1 MIFVPTIA
9 VCASLKIDMKNMAV
23 GIIWT
28 LAALTWLLL
37 AWSLVVTANRSIAP
51 EPFIQRNEEDVKKA
65 VELAI
70 MTKRNSR
77 HPKSFEIEKVAL
89 VGNMICMTYKGQNA
103 FGEYTGEQALMEK
116 NGNQPWYSV
125 QDGFID
131 RWVKYC
137 THKSDDITDMVT
149 SNLPRFEAALKAAQG
164 R

>member
-1 MIFVPTIA
+1 
-9 VCASLKIDMKNMAV
+9 MKNMAV

-28 LAALTWLLL
+28 LAAVTWLLL
-37 AWSLVVTANRSIAP
+37 VWSLVVTANRSIAP
-51 EPFIQRNEEDVKKA
+51 EPFTQHNEEDVKKA

-77 HPKSFEIEKVAL
+77 NPKSFEIEKVAL
-89 VGNMICMTYKGQNA
+89 VGNMICVTYKGKNA
-103 FGEYTGEQALMEK
+103 FGEYTGEQVLMEK
-116 NGNQPWYSV
+116 NNNQPWYSA
-125 QDGFID
+125 QEGFID

-137 THKSDDITDMVT
+137 THKSDDITDVVK